1 MNDML
6 YPAAVIAVVA
16 VVTWSL
22 RAVPFLIFGN
32 RPQIGR
38 AHV

>member
-22 RAVPFLIFGN
+22 RAVPFLILETG
-32 RPQIGR
+32 PCPK
-38 AHV
+38 